1 MRLPRPFPAP
11 AGAYTGAPRRTKRE
25 KVGGGIAV
33 VRNLRGLPGRRKATA
48 GRAVATRS
56 AIMWISRRPPRCAR
70 ADRLGRPR
78 GSSARLSHE
87 QPHLARF
94 RLRVLAGDLPREL
107 QHSVVVGRMAPAG
120 RGSGAA
126 CGSLLAS
133 AAVIDFQFL
142 LLVIFTVVMGV
153 IVWLVIRDTQ

>member
-1 MRLPRPFPAP
+1 MNSLTWHDF
-11 AGAYTGAPRRTKRE
+11 AYVFWP
-25 KVGGGIAV
+25 V
-33 VRNLRGLPGRRKATA
+33 
-48 GRAVATRS
+48 
-56 AIMWISRRPPRCAR
+56 
-70 ADRLGRPR
+70 
-78 GSSARLSHE
+78 
-87 QPHLARF
+87 
-94 RLRVLAGDLPREL
+94 REL
-107 QHSVVVGRMAPAG
+107 QHGAVVGRMAPAG